1 MLGVLVMLFPAV
13 LAVVVLTLL
22 RQAVLPLSHLL
33 LVQLAMVML
42 VVHQVS
48 LAHILVVVA
57 VVLEPLVEVLK
68 VLGFQERVVL
78 GVMVKN
84 LQPSRLME
92 YLDFLQEEV
101 AVVLT
106 QILHLQLEVLEDQVG
121 VVLAQGITV
130 EVSRLPLVQLIQDQ
144 VVVVAQRTLPQ
155 AVGLVVQA

>member
-1 MLGVLVMLFPAV
+1 
-13 LAVVVLTLL
+13 
-22 RQAVLPLSHLL
+22 
-33 LVQLAMVML
+33 
-42 VVHQVS
+42 
-48 LAHILVVVA
+48 
-57 VVLEPLVEVLK
+57 VEVLK

-144 VVVVAQRTLPQ
+144 AVVVAQRTLPQ